1 MATSKS
7 RRDFLAD
14 SVAGL
19 GSVWLATHWPA
30 ILEAEAYAQRAAAA
44 APGQPVPFAFF
55 TDAQAADVDA
65 MASQIFPTT
74 DTPGAHEAHIVNFI
88 DRALVTFA
96 RNRRPVYIQ
105 GLKDLQAKT
114 KELFPSASKF
124 SALNSAQQIQ
134 LLTSVE
140 KTPFFLAVREHTL
153 TGMFANP
160 KHGGNFN
167 KMGWKLIGFE
177 DTLNFKA
184 PFGYY
189 DAAALK
195 TGKA

>member
-1 MATSKS
+1 MTAKKS
-7 RRDFLAD
+7 RRAFLAD
-14 SVAGL
+14 STLGV
-19 GSVWLATHWPA
+19 GSVWLAANWPA
-30 ILEAEAYAQRAAAA
+30 ILEAEAFAQRAATAE
-44 APGQPVPFAFF
+44 QPVPFAFF
-55 TDAQAADVDA
+55 TDPQAADIDA

-124 SALNSAQQIQ
+124 SALTSAQQIQ
-134 LLTSVE
+134 LLTAIE
-140 KTPFFLAVREHTL
+140 KTPFFTTVREHTL
-153 TGMFANP
+153 TGMFASP
-160 KHGGNFN
+160 RHGGNFN
-167 KMGWKLIGFE
+167 KVGWKLIGFE

-184 PFGYY
+184 PMGYY

-195 TGKA
+195 AGK

>member
-1 MATSKS
+1 MTTKKS
-7 RRDFLAD
+7 RRTFLTD
-14 SVAGL
+14 SAAGV
-19 GSVWLATHWPA
+19 GSVWLAANWPA
-30 ILEAEAYAQRAAAA
+30 ILEAEAYAQRAATAE
-44 APGQPVPFAFF
+44 QPVAFAFF

-65 MASQIFPTT
+65 MTSQIFPTT

-96 RNRRPVYIQ
+96 RDRRPVYIQ

-114 KELFPSASKF
+114 KELFPSAAKF
-124 SALNSAQQIQ
+124 SSLTSAQQIQ
-134 LLTSVE
+134 LLTAIE

-153 TGMFANP
+153 TGMFASP
-160 KHGGNFN
+160 RHGGNFN
-167 KMGWKLIGFE
+167 KVGWKLIGFE

-195 TGKA
+195 TRR

>member
-1 MATSKS
+1 MTAKKS
-7 RRDFLAD
+7 RRTFLAD
-14 SVAGL
+14 SAVGV
-19 GSVWLATHWPA
+19 GSVWLAAHWPA
-30 ILEAEAYAQRAAAA
+30 ILEAEAYAQRAATAA
-44 APGQPVPFAFF
+44 QPVPFAFF

-65 MASQIFPTT
+65 MASQIFPAD
-74 DTPGAHEAHIVNFI
+74 DTPGAHEAHVVNFI

-96 RNRRPVYIQ
+96 RERRPVYIQ

-124 SALNSAQQIQ
+124 SALTSAQQIQ
-134 LLTSVE
+134 LLTAIE
-140 KTPFFLAVREHTL
+140 KTAFFMTVREHTL
-153 TGMFANP
+153 TGMFASP

-167 KMGWKLIGFE
+167 KAGWKLIGFE

-189 DAAALK
+189 DAVPK
-195 TGKA
+195 SKA

>member
-1 MATSKS
+1 MSTRGES
-7 RRDFLAD
+7 RRLFLVNSA
-14 SVAGL
+14 AGL

-30 ILEAEAYAQRAAAA
+30 IVEAEAYAQRAATSAE
-44 APGQPVPFAFF
+44 PVPFAFF

-65 MASQIFPTT
+65 MSSQIFPTT
-74 DTPGAHEAHIVNFI
+74 DTPGAHEAHVVNFI

-96 RNRRPVYIQ
+96 RDRRPVYIQ

-114 KELFPSASKF
+114 KELFPSATKF
-124 SALNSAQQIQ
+124 SALTSAQQIQ
-134 LLTSVE
+134 LLTSIE
-140 KTPFFLAVREHTL
+140 TTPFFRTVREHTL
-153 TGMFANP
+153 TGMFASP

-167 KMGWKLIGFE
+167 KVGWKLIGFE

-195 TGKA
+195 AGK